1 MRIDKYL
8 ANMNVGSRK
17 EVHQLIKKGV
27 VAVNG
32 KTVKTPK
39 EKIDEEDIVT
49 VSGEKVAYQKYHYFL
64 LNKPKGFFLLQRT
77 AVRRQLFHCLSLK
90 IVIKELCQ

>member
-32 KTVKTPK
+32 KTVKTSK

-49 VSGEKVAYQKYHYFL
+49 VSGEKVAYQKYH
-64 LNKPKGFFLLQRT
+64 
-77 AVRRQLFHCLSLK
+77 
-90 IVIKELCQ
+90 

>member
-32 KTVKTPK
+32 KTVKTLK
-39 EKIDEEDIVT
+39 EKINENDVVT
-49 VSGEKVAYQKYHYFL
+49 VNGEEIAYQKYHYFL
-64 LNKPKGFFLLQRT
+64 LNKPKGVLSATEDRSQKKLSR
-77 AVRRQLFHCLSLK
+77 CLIHK
-90 IVIKELCQ
+90 IVIKELYQ

>member
-39 EKIDEEDIVT
+39 EKINENDVVT
-49 VSGEKVAYQKYHYFL
+49 VNG
-64 LNKPKGFFLLQRT
+64 
-77 AVRRQLFHCLSLK
+77 
-90 IVIKELCQ
+90 

>member
-32 KTVKTPK
+32 KTVKTLK
-39 EKIDEEDIVT
+39 EKINENDVVT
-49 VSGEKVAYQKYHYFL
+49 VNGEEIETVK
-64 LNKPKGFFLLQRT
+64 
-77 AVRRQLFHCLSLK
+77 
-90 IVIKELCQ
+90 

>member
-17 EVHQLIKKGV
+17 EVHQLIKKGLV
-27 VAVNG
+27 DVNG

-39 EKIDEEDIVT
+39 EKINEDDVVT
-49 VSGEKVAYQKYHYFL
+49 VNGEKVAYQKYH
-64 LNKPKGFFLLQRT
+64 
-77 AVRRQLFHCLSLK
+77 
-90 IVIKELCQ
+90 